1 MSTWTSITTS
11 PVPTRRLGG
20 LAIDGIV
27 ICAIGTLSLSALGE
41 NIGPLL
47 ILAVASVAWSIV
59 LVLVIGR
66 RVFAREWF
74 ERSIA
79 ESSAKADAEAALE
92 VTSERW
98 ETIA

>member
-79 ESSAKADAEAALE
+79 EFGEGRRGGGPRGHERALGNH
-92 VTSERW
+92 
-98 ETIA
+98 